1 VKFGET
7 PLDEAEGA
15 ILVHGVR
22 LAKSRL
28 KKGRILTKDDV
39 ESLRAAGL
47 DSVMAGRL
55 EDGDV
60 GEDQAAGELARAAAG
75 DNLSLGTAAT
85 GRCNLYAEARGLAVF
100 ERHRLDACNLVD
112 EALTIATIEPYAP
125 VEPGD
130 LVATVKVIPLAV
142 PGAVLAACAALAG
155 EPAPLLRVAA
165 YRAKSAGLIQ
175 TRLPGTK
182 ERLLDKAVEG
192 LSQRVAA
199 LGGALTR
206 ELRCDH
212 DEAAVAAALGELA
225 DLDLVL
231 VLGASATVD
240 RRDVVPA
247 AIERAGGAVEHLG
260 MPVDPGNL
268 TLLAR
273 LGGMPVI
280 GLPGSARS
288 PRIHGLDWLLRRIM
302 AEITVGRE
310 DIMRMGAGGLLKEIT
325 QRPLPRA
332 KASPR
337 ARREAQH
344 DASNGAPRI
353 AAVVLAAG
361 QSRRMGSVNK
371 LLSEIDG
378 APMVVRVAAAARASR
393 AAPVVVVTGY
403 RDEAVRAALADMDVG
418 FVDNPDYAEGLS
430 TSLAAGLAALPDD
443 IDGAVVCLG
452 DMPRVTAALIDR
464 LIDAFDPAGG
474 HAICLPTHLGKRGN
488 PVLWA
493 ARFFAEIRAV
503 EGDVGA
509 RHLIGE
515 HAALVH
521 EVECDDDG
529 VLIDIDTPDALTA
542 LAKGF

>member
-1 VKFGET
+1 MKLGALA
-7 PLDEAEGA
+7 LDEAEGA

-22 LAKSRL
+22 LPQSRL
-28 KKGRILTKDDV
+28 KKGRILTRDDV
-39 ESLRAAGL
+39 ASLRIAGIATVVAA
-47 DSVMAGRL
+47 RL
-55 EDGDV
+55 EHGDV
-60 GEDQAAGELARAAAG
+60 GEDEAAGELARQAAG
-75 DNLSLGTAAT
+75 GNLSLGTAAT

-100 ERHRLDACNLVD
+100 ERERLDACNLVD

-130 LVATVKVIPLAV
+130 LVATVKVIPLAL
-142 PGAVLAACAALAG
+142 PATVLSACAALAG

-165 YRAKSAGLIQ
+165 YRPKSAGLIQ

-182 ERLLDKAVEG
+182 ERLLEKAVAG

-212 DEAAVAAALGELA
+212 NEKAVTAALGDLA
-225 DLDLVL
+225 ELDLVL

-247 AIERAGGAVEHLG
+247 AIERAGGTVEHLG

-273 LGGMPVI
+273 LGETPVI

-288 PRIHGLDWLLRRIM
+288 PRSHGFDWLLRRIM
-302 AEITVGRE
+302 ADVPVGRE
-310 DIMRMGAGGLLKEIT
+310 EIMRMGAGGLLKEIT

-332 KASPR
+332 QASPR
-337 ARREAQH
+337 LPHEAH
-344 DASNGAPRI
+344 RAPRI
-353 AAVVLAAG
+353 AALVLAAG
-361 QSRRMGSVNK
+361 QSRRMGSTNK

-378 APMVVRVAAAARASR
+378 RPMVARMAAAAAASR
-393 AAPVVVVTGY
+393 AAPLVVVTGHQ
-403 RDEAVRAALADMDVG
+403 EAAVRAALAEQDAS
-418 FVDNPDYAEGLS
+418 FVHNPDYADGLS
-430 TSLAAGLAALPDD
+430 TSLAAGLAALPADC
-443 IDGAVVCLG
+443 DGAVVCLG

-464 LIDAFDPAGG
+464 LIEAFDPASGR
-474 HAICLPTHLGKRGN
+474 AICLPTHQGKRGN

-493 ARFFAEIRAV
+493 ARFFAEMRAV

-515 HAALVH
+515 HAEFVH

-542 LAKGF
+542 LAKGS